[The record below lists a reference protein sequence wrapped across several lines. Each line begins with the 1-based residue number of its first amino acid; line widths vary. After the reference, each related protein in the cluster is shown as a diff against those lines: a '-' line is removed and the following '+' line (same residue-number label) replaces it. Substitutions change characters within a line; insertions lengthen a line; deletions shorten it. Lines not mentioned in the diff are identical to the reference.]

1 MKTLKNIKRLL
12 AASLLVFTLHGCDF
26 LNVSDQLASELSM
39 EEVFNNSSYTRRF
52 QRGVYTGIP
61 DMSYIMLNE
70 SYGNVDGLGNPW
82 PGACDELKMA
92 ATYLKD
98 LQTTGYHAGNAN
110 MTRWS
115 LYQIIRQANLFLRDA
130 HTIASDKDPLDEA
143 ELNSLKAETRFLR
156 AYYHYLLFELYGA
169 IPIVTEAADPSS
181 TNIDFA
187 RNSLDEVVGFLD
199 TEFKEVANQLNEVEP
214 EDRRAIPT
222 KAVALAIR
230 AKMWVYAASPLY
242 NGGYPEAVALKN
254 ADGKQLFP
262 AKDPA
267 KWQKAVSAL
276 QDFLTYAEGRFSLC
290 KLDKAGKAVEPGAA
304 FDVDASLYGLFQN
317 HNSEILWAST
327 KDSWGTVDYEGTQ
340 RRCTPR
346 SEGGNGGMS
355 SVGVTQELI
364 DAFFMEDGLNIN
376 ESPLYHDDGFSN
388 VTQKVSV
395 FGKEET
401 VTDNIFNMY
410 LKREPRFYQ
419 AVTYSG
425 KRWHVSGNPIFFY
438 KGSKDDNTSSNSCYT
453 GALLYKRINNT
464 LFSKNPYPTKYFR
477 PGILFRLGE
486 FYLLYAE
493 ALNEVNP
500 ADARIIEYVD
510 KIRERAGI
518 PLLRTIKSGIIGNQE
533 LQRKAIH
540 DESRVELCTE
550 GQRYFDVRRWMVAD
564 KPTVEEGGQGG
575 DFHGMDMNAGLDGFY
590 KRTVFE
596 RRIFE
601 RRMFLYPLPLKEVQ
615 NSKLLIQNPGW

>member
-1 MKTLKNIKRLL
+1 MKTLKNIKRVFVAALL
-12 AASLLVFTLHGCDF
+12 ACTLHGCDF
-26 LNVSDQLASELSM
+26 LNVSDQLASELTM
-39 EEVFNNSSYTRRF
+39 EEVFNNASYARRF
-52 QRGVYTGIP
+52 QRGAYTGIP
-61 DMSYIMLNE
+61 DMSYIMLNDA
-70 SYGNVDGLGNPW
+70 YTAIDGLGNPW

-92 ATYLKD
+92 ATHLRD
-98 LQTTGYHAGNAN
+98 LQTTGYHAGSAN

-115 LYQIIRQANLFLRDA
+115 LYKIIRQANLFLRDA
-130 HTIASDKDPLDEA
+130 HTVVSDKDPLDEA

-169 IPIVTEAADPSS
+169 IPIMTEDADPSS

-187 RNSLDEVVGFLD
+187 RNSVDEVIDFLD
-199 TEFKEVANQLNEVEP
+199 TELYAVANQLKEIEP
-214 EDRRAIPT
+214 EDRRAVPT
-222 KAVALAIR
+222 KAVALAVR
-230 AKMWVYAASPLY
+230 AKMWVYAASALY
-242 NGGYPEAVALKN
+242 NGGYPEAIALRN
-254 ADGKQLFP
+254 GDGKQLFP

-267 KWQKAVSAL
+267 KWGKAVDAL
-276 QDFLTYAEGRFSLC
+276 DDFMEYAEGRFSLC
-290 KLDKAGKAVEPGAA
+290 KLDKDGKAVVPGAA
-304 FDVDASLYGLFQN
+304 FDIDASLYGLFQS

-327 KDSWGTVDYEGTQ
+327 KDSWGSVDGEGTQ

-346 SEGGNGGMS
+346 KEGGSNGMS
-355 SVGVTQELI
+355 SIGVTQELI
-364 DAFFMEDGLNIN
+364 DAFFMKDGLNIH
-376 ESPLYHDDGFSN
+376 ESDLYQDDGFSA
-388 VTQKVSV
+388 VTQTVSK

-401 VTDNIFNMY
+401 VTDQIYNMY
-410 LKREPRFYQ
+410 LNREPRFYQ

-425 KRWHVSGNPIFFY
+425 KRWQVSGNQILFY
-438 KGSKDDNTSSNSCYT
+438 KGADDDNTSSNSCYT
-453 GALLYKRINNT
+453 GALLYKRINKT
-464 LFSKNPYPTKYFR
+464 LYSKNPYPRNYFR

-500 ADARIIEYVD
+500 ADARIIKYVD
-510 KIRERAGI
+510 YIRERAGI
-518 PLLRTIKSGIIGNQE
+518 PLLSEIKPGMIGNQE
-533 LQRKAIH
+533 LQRKAIR
-540 DESRVELCTE
+540 DERRVELCTE

-575 DFHGMDMNAGLDGFY
+575 DFHGMDMNADQDGFY
-590 KRTVFE
+590 NRTVFE